1 MTPPALVGR
10 TALLLGFAGL
20 LPQVAAVLAAGWGR
34 WSGVSAALASG
45 AIVGLVYALVILSF
59 LGGIWWGFA
68 MRRDAGQGPL
78 AAAAVGPSLA
88 AIALLAV
95 TVFVT
100 GFGWG
105 LVAIGS
111 VLMLTLPLDRALVR
125 SGDAPA
131 NWLRLRVPLSL
142 GLGGLTILLGVLVGS
157 GSPIF

>member
-1 MTPPALVGR
+1 MTEFRVGR
-10 TALLLGFAGL
+10 TAYALGLAGL

-34 WSGVSAALASG
+34 WSGMSGPLASG
-45 AIVGLVYALVILSF
+45 AIAGVVYALVILSF

-68 MRRDAGQGPL
+68 MRRDAGQGPP

-95 TVFVT
+95 TMFVI
-100 GFGWG
+100 GLGWG

-111 VLMLTLPLDRALVR
+111 VLILTLPLDRALVR

-131 NWLRLRVPLSL
+131 NWMRLRVPLSF